1 MLEVLGDIFIFLL
14 LQPMLNGL
22 VFLYD
27 VLFESMALAI
37 IALTVIVRVA
47 FYPLTLKQLKSSAR
61 MQALQ
66 PQMQEIRN
74 RFKNNP
80 SFSNAK
86 R

>member
-37 IALTVIVRVA
+37 IA
-47 FYPLTLKQLKSSAR
+47 P
-61 MQALQ
+61 
-66 PQMQEIRN
+66 
-74 RFKNNP
+74 
-80 SFSNAK
+80 
-86 R
+86 